1 MMLNLYREQRNQLYV
16 HEHQLQGPL
25 GQRTPSRLLLLLELL
40 LRDSRC
46 FDDLLMLLIGPA
58 QNPESTRFLWGGGD
72 SEKGGILQQHSSTA
86 YSAHVLVSRG
96 GGE

>member
-1 MMLNLYREQRNQLYV
+1 MLNLYREQRNQLYV

-58 QNPESTRFLWGGGD
+58 QNPESTRFLWGGGGTRK
-72 SEKGGILQQHSSTA
+72 KGAFYSSTA
-86 YSAHVLVSRG
+86 RVEVETQG
-96 GGE
+96 NGNI